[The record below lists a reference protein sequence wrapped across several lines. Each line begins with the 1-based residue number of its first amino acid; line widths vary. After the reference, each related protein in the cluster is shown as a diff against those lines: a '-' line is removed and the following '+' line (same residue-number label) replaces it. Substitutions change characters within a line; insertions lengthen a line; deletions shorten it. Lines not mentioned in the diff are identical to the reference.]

1 MTHHPE
7 RQQLPARLR
16 SEVRALIGSTRA
28 RWNREGWHGITL
40 ALIGAALIAF
50 TTILRTT
57 GFGVGVLD
65 NITELRPDLPFLT
78 WLLRVPGSLVA
89 PAPRLPVWGS
99 IGQVLIVVGMAELL
113 LGRRRTLTIAI
124 IAQFVTSLAGRVLV
138 QLADHSI
145 ISLPDAQLI
154 VRDTGP
160 SAAVVA
166 LALALAF
173 AHRLKILGCLVAA
186 GLLLDAITT
195 TSLAG
200 YEHLIAVGCGVGL
213 GLLPRHA
220 AAIGVAFRR
229 RVRLLPAAVVLA
241 ASLIHLILA
250 INHPFGRRI
259 VRFGMDALPFVS
271 ARHTRLAHAIIAYA
285 LVLLAY
291 GLRRGQRLAWGMTL
305 AALMLT
311 LITPIRT
318 ALDVGQTVAAVAL
331 LLFLLWQRANF
342 TAPINARVANRGIT
356 VVAGAATAA
365 VSVVAFV
372 TNRSQRP
379 VLRPSLRHTMWMVAG
394 RMAGRRS
401 FQPHPRFD
409 PFVTLVGVA
418 LAVASG
424 WLLTRPA
431 SATPLQPTSLDRRR
445 ARRVVENYGN
455 DTLAFFALRDDKQLF
470 FHQNSVVAF
479 AVHHGTALVS
489 PDPIGPVHEREE
501 VWAAF
506 MTAAQQQG
514 WSVAVLGAST
524 EWLAVYEANDLKS
537 MYIGDEAV
545 VDCTTFHMDG
555 GPNKALR
562 QAVNRVA
569 KYGYTISFHD
579 PSHLDESLRVQLD
592 ALVGSSRRGEAE
604 RGFSMTLGR
613 LFEPTDRGLLLAV
626 CSDRE
631 GTPVAFVQY
640 VPAAGIAGYSLDVMR
655 RDRGERP
662 NGLLDLVIVRTI
674 EHVRDK
680 GGTGLCL
687 NFATMRGVL
696 AGEQEFGH
704 FNRLIQWALHQG
716 SASMQI
722 ESLWKYNAKFSPA
735 WQPRYAVY
743 QAAADLPGT
752 VAAMAKAEAI
762 WELPVIGR
770 FLKPKPHSIAA

>member
-1 MTHHPE
+1 MTHHPAM
-7 RQQLPARLR
+7 RQLHEPLGN
-16 SEVRALIGSTRA
+16 EVRALVGSIRA
-28 RWNREGWHGITL
+28 RWALEGWRGITVAL
-40 ALIGAALIAF
+40 AGAFLIAF
-50 TTILRTT
+50 TTLVRAT

-65 NITELRPDLPFLT
+65 KATELRPDLPFLT
-78 WLLRVPGSLVA
+78 WLFRVPGSLVA

-99 IGQVLIVVGMAELL
+99 VGQVLIVVGMAELL
-113 LGRRRTLTIAI
+113 LGRKRTLTIAI

-145 ISLPDAQLI
+145 VYLPGAQLI

-160 SAAVVA
+160 STAVVA
-166 LALALAF
+166 LALAVAF
-173 AHRLKILGCLVAA
+173 AHRLKILGCLVAS

-200 YEHLIAVGCGVGL
+200 YEHLFAVGCGVGL

-229 RVRLLPAAVVLA
+229 RVRLFPSIVVLA
-241 ASLIHLILA
+241 GSLTHLMLA
-250 INHPFGRRI
+250 INHPFGRRL
-259 VRFGMDALPFVS
+259 VRMGMDAVPFVS
-271 ARHTRLAHAIIAYA
+271 VRHTRLAHAIIAYA
-285 LVLLAY
+285 LILLAY

-305 AALMLT
+305 AVLVLT
-311 LITPIRT
+311 LIAPIRT
-318 ALDVGQTVAAVAL
+318 ALDVSQTIAAVAL
-331 LLFLLWQRANF
+331 LLFLLWQHANF
-342 TAPINARVANRGIT
+342 AAPINARVANRGIT
-356 VVAGAATAA
+356 AMTGVATAA
-365 VSVVAFV
+365 VSIVAFI
-372 TNRSQRP
+372 TTRSQRP
-379 VLRPSLRHTMWMVAG
+379 LPRPSLRHAMWTTAE
-394 RMAGRRS
+394 RMAGRHS
-401 FQPHPRFD
+401 FQPLPRFD
-409 PFVTLVGVA
+409 PFLPLVGIA
-418 LAVASG
+418 LAAASG

-431 SATPLQPTSLDRRR
+431 SSTPLQPTPLDRRR
-445 ARRVVENYGN
+445 ARRVVEDYGT

-470 FHQNSVVAF
+470 FHQNSLVAF

-489 PDPIGPVHEREE
+489 PDPVGPADERVE

-506 MTAAQQQG
+506 MATAQQQG
-514 WSVAVLGAST
+514 WSVAVLGASA
-524 EWLAVYEANDLKS
+524 EWLCVYEANHLKS

-545 VDCTTFHMDG
+545 VDCTTFHTDG

-569 KYGYTISFHD
+569 KHGYTISFHD
-579 PSHLDESLRVQLD
+579 PAHIENGLRTQLD
-592 ALVGSSRRGEAE
+592 ALIGSSRRGEAE

-626 CSDRE
+626 CSDPA

-655 RDRGERP
+655 RDRGEHP
-662 NGLLDLVIVRTI
+662 NGLLDFVIVRTI
-674 EHVRDK
+674 EHVRDL

-696 AGEQEFGH
+696 AGEQEFRH
-704 FNRLIQWALHQG
+704 FNRLIQWALRQG

-722 ESLWKYNAKFSPA
+722 ESLWKYNAKFNPA

-752 VAAMAKAEAI
+752 IAAMAKAEAI
-762 WELPVIGR
+762 WELPVVGR
-770 FLKPKPHSIAA
+770 FLKPKPHSVAA

>member
-1 MTHHPE
+1 MTQHPAAL
-7 RQQLPARLR
+7 QLPGRLNN
-16 SEVRALIGSTRA
+16 EIRALIGSTRA
-28 RWNREGWHGITL
+28 RWDREAWRGVTV
-40 ALIGAALIAF
+40 ALFGAALIAF
-50 TTILRTT
+50 TTTLRAT

-78 WLLRVPGSLVA
+78 WLVRVPGSLVA

-145 ISLPDAQLI
+145 ISLPAAQLI

-166 LALALAF
+166 LAVALAF
-173 AHRLKILGCLVAA
+173 AHRLKILGCLIAA
-186 GLLLDAITT
+186 GLFLDAITT

-229 RVRLLPAAVVLA
+229 RVRFVPAAVVLA
-241 ASLIHLILA
+241 ASAMHLVLA
-250 INHPFGRRI
+250 INHPFGRHV
-259 VRFGMDALPFVS
+259 VRLGMDAMPFVS
-271 ARHTRLAHAIIAYA
+271 ARHTRLAHLVIAYA
-285 LVLLAY
+285 LILLAY
-291 GLRRGQRLAWGMTL
+291 GLRRGQRLAWLLTL
-305 AALMLT
+305 ATLMLT
-311 LITPIRT
+311 LIAPIRT

-331 LLFLLWQRANF
+331 MLFLLWQQANF

-356 VVAGAATAA
+356 IVAGAATAA
-365 VSVVAFV
+365 VSMVAFV
-372 TNRSQRP
+372 TTRSQR
-379 VLRPSLRHTMWMVAG
+379 LSQRPSLRHAMWTVAE

-409 PFVTLVGVA
+409 PFVTFVGVA

-431 SATPLQPTSLDRRR
+431 ASTPLQPTPLDRRR
-445 ARRVVENYGN
+445 ARRVVENYGH

-489 PDPIGPVHEREE
+489 PDPIGPTDERED

-506 MTAAQQQG
+506 MATAQQQG
-514 WSVAVLGAST
+514 WSVAVLGASA
-524 EWLAVYEANDLKS
+524 EWLGVYETNHLKS

-579 PSHLDESLRVQLD
+579 PAHLDDSLRVQLD

-613 LFEPTDRGLLLAV
+613 LFEPTDQGLLLAV
-626 CSDRE
+626 CSDPQ

-640 VPAAGIAGYSLDVMR
+640 VPAAGIAGFSLDVMR
-655 RDRGERP
+655 RDRGEHP
-662 NGLLDLVIVRTI
+662 NGLLDFVIVRTI
-674 EHVRDK
+674 EHVASL

-704 FNRLIQWALHQG
+704 FNRLIQWALRQG
-716 SASMQI
+716 STSMQI
-722 ESLWKYNAKFSPA
+722 ESLWKYNAKFNPA

-770 FLKPKPHSIAA
+770 FLKPKPQPVAA